1 MSCRNISFLNRLV
14 ELCGKYVSPY
24 TGKECPLISISDLQH
39 FEMDRERSQV
49 LVLNDRCKPVIGWLQ
64 DYGKYDF
71 GPCDNDAEAELPN
84 PSCGTVRRI
93 VALGDICHIAEKTT
107 AEKLSDAVGQD
118 KEDEASTAIRSS
130 IDSLVAALEARTEEL
145 EIGNEAQTAIGARH
159 DSPEPVEGD
168 FMSYYY
174 KGDYEKAIECCVSEL
189 EYTTPEPVRA
199 LLLNNIAFL
208 LRIGNVDP
216 GKIDAPFSLEPKEL
230 LAPGVA
236 AERGFPLMNQALYD
250 IQLSEFQQAMLNLRI
265 IPEAE
270 WRDIARFWLYDV
282 WQRKGRNP
290 EGALVPVLG
299 LLVPSENTRHN
310 VTTMIAE
317 SGIASIATLRE
328 EARRAYPT
336 FLAYLED
343 NGAFGE
349 VVDACGDGVIDAEE
363 LLADFND
370 SADEE
375 IVRQGDLD
383 NQSDE
388 DERAILLAEIEKKI
402 AAIVEGDFDE

>member
-1 MSCRNISFLNRLV
+1 
-14 ELCGKYVSPY
+14 
-24 TGKECPLISISDLQH
+24 
-39 FEMDRERSQV
+39 
-49 LVLNDRCKPVIGWLQ
+49 
-64 DYGKYDF
+64 
-71 GPCDNDAEAELPN
+71 
-84 PSCGTVRRI
+84 
-93 VALGDICHIAEKTT
+93 
-107 AEKLSDAVGQD
+107 
-118 KEDEASTAIRSS
+118 
-130 IDSLVAALEARTEEL
+130 
-145 EIGNEAQTAIGARH
+145 
-159 DSPEPVEGD
+159 
-168 FMSYYY
+168 
-174 KGDYEKAIECCVSEL
+174 
-189 EYTTPEPVRA
+189 
-199 LLLNNIAFL
+199 
-208 LRIGNVDP
+208 
-216 GKIDAPFSLEPKEL
+216 
-230 LAPGVA
+230 
-236 AERGFPLMNQALYD
+236 
-250 IQLSEFQQAMLNLRI
+250 MLNLRI